1 MMIEAS
7 EAVRPVAAA
16 AAADLTLPSL
26 LRLGRRTR
34 RAVRAVG
41 RRVRSSLLLRAR
53 ALTDPRKK

>member
-7 EAVRPVAAA
+7 EAVRPVVAA